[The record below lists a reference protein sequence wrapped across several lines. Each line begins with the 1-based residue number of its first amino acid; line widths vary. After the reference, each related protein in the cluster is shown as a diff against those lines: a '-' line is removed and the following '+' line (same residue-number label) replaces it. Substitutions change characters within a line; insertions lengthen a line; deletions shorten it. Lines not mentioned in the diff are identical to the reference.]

1 MQSGTHRPQCS
12 EDRPGLGPPGWQLS
26 FLCFSRGLCGL
37 SQGGSWSLSMSMD
50 ASRREVNVPG
60 LRTARDR
67 APKPIE
73 SSPPPW
79 TTRLG
84 WMLTPLGT
92 RCAFLHLAQSYAR
105 ETGYVFLE
113 ATMRTV
119 DSTPSTSSAQ
129 QHENPTRF
137 LCLVTGGTGL
147 VGRALET
154 VIRSEPVGSRYGKQ
168 KADEQWVFLSS
179 KDGDLR

>member
-73 SSPPPW
+73 SSPPPLDDAPGMDADPPW
-79 TTRLG
+79 D
-84 WMLTPLGT
+84 
-92 RCAFLHLAQSYAR
+92 
-105 ETGYVFLE
+105 
-113 ATMRTV
+113 TV
-119 DSTPSTSSAQ
+119 CLLTSSTKLRKRDWLRFPRGHHEDRG
-129 QHENPTRF
+129 QHSFHLERATARKPDTLPVPGHRGHRTRRQ
-137 LCLVTGGTGL
+137 GSGDGHQE
-147 VGRALET
+147 RA
-154 VIRSEPVGSRYGKQ
+154 RREPVWQAKGRRAVGVPVQ
-168 KADEQWVFLSS
+168 QGW
-179 KDGDLR
+179 